1 LVNKDKDMPNYNTQG
16 ITSSA
21 GSDPRNLGGSEGY
34 GNPTASTS
42 SGIMSSTANP
52 TANDDNKDE
61 PSFFE
66 SIANLFSGAGA
77 DLPSDKRD
85 DDGDSGISFY
95 DSPMFAPYDGGSDN
109 DTVAPAGLP
118 FETTAADR
126 ALYEA
131 LGVDVPE
138 VYKGKMPEEEPEP
151 NFDMAVLQKALQP
164 DPITV
169 EELEVKAGDTLTAIA
184 EEKGLPVQAVIDA
197 NPQIKNPDLIRPGE
211 VVSLPAAQAEIG
223 QARASIMPAQQEIGQ
238 ARAAI
243 IMKGIDKLFG
253 MFPPK
258 TKEEKAAKSELEY
271 FLDAQPD
278 SALPDFFKY
287 IPDAVQVQEYLK
299 GRADRKKAA
308 GENVTLPGTVSDM
321 GKLLKTATDPE
332 APAPVSEDPD
342 REFYQSGVP
351 IEERVFEGAKTGE
364 GLMSDPRKLGGAEG
378 YGKLTKNVIEGTDK
392 EELKETQSR
401 LKGLGFYESAVDGL
415 TGPSTKSAIK
425 TFQHKNGL
433 EVTGIADKA
442 TRLKLA
448 EPEGLVAQE
457 KPKRT
462 LLSFIS
468 KGEGGYG
475 AANNGTSKLAKKFS
489 IVDGYYSDTYSKPL
503 TEMTVNELMNAQ
515 MGTTGKTTEE
525 LLLLNPESETAQRN
539 RDLFAAGAY
548 QIIPKTMW
556 AAVRKGAVDGDTVF
570 EPKVQDKIAI
580 DFLAGSD
587 RTKLRDFLQGN
598 PNVSVEDAMLDL
610 AKQWASAPAPKD
622 MTTSGGR
629 KIKKGTSYYGSGN
642 KAQHTVEETKAM
654 LLQARDE
661 NVL

>member
-1 LVNKDKDMPNYNTQG
+1 
-16 ITSSA
+16 
-21 GSDPRNLGGSEGY
+21 
-34 GNPTASTS
+34 
-42 SGIMSSTANP
+42 MSSTSNA
-52 TANDDNKDE
+52 TANDDNNDE
-61 PSFFE
+61 PGFFE

-77 DLPSDKRD
+77 DLPSDKSD
-85 DDGDSGISFY
+85 DDGDSGVSFY
-95 DSPMFAPYDGGSDN
+95 DGPMFTPYDGGSD
-109 DTVAPAGLP
+109 DSAAASTGLP
-118 FETTAADR
+118 FSTTAADR
-126 ALYEA
+126 AMYEA

-138 VYKGKMPEEEPEP
+138 VYTGKMGEEEPEP
-151 NFDMAVLQKALQP
+151 NLDMDVLQDALQP
-164 DPITV
+164 EPITV
-169 EELEVKAGDTLTAIA
+169 EEIEVKAGDTLTAIA
-184 EEKGLPVQAVIDA
+184 EEKGVPVQDVIDA

-211 VVSLPAAQAEIG
+211 
-223 QARASIMPAQQEIGQ
+223 
-238 ARAAI
+238 
-243 IMKGIDKLFG
+243 K
-253 MFPPK
+253 
-258 TKEEKAAKSELEY
+258 
-271 FLDAQPD
+271 
-278 SALPDFFKY
+278 
-287 IPDAVQVQEYLK
+287 
-299 GRADRKKAA
+299 
-308 GENVTLPGTVSDM
+308 VTLPGMLSTA

-342 REFYQSGVP
+342 REFYQSGIP
-351 IEERVFEGAKTGE
+351 IEDREFEDEEGDVSAVTPAEADTGE

-378 YGKLTKNVIEGTDK
+378 YGKLTKNIVEGTDK

-433 EVTGIADKA
+433 PVTGIADEA

-448 EPEGLVAQE
+448 QPEGLVAQE

-489 IVDGYYSDTYSKPL
+489 IIDGYYSDTYNKPL

-515 MGTTGKTTEE
+515 VGTTGKTTEE
-525 LLLLNPESETAQRN
+525 LLRIDPESTSAQRN
-539 RDLFAAGAY
+539 RDVFAVGAY

-556 AAVRKGAVDGDTVF
+556 AAVREGAIDGDTVF

-587 RTKLRDFLQGN
+587 RPKLRDFLQGN

-629 KIKKGTSYYGSGN
+629 KIKKGKSYYGSGN
-642 KAQHTVEETKAM
+642 KAQHSVAETRAM
-654 LLQARDE
+654 LLKARDE